1 MVNKREF
8 FAHMSELYNEEYNDD
23 DTYRTLKKILKVKDE
38 DKLQELRNITNLNQK
53 QRLAYRHS
61 LAANGKELTPNQVD
75 QYISMIEYALS
86 HKETE

>member
-8 FAHMSELYNEEYNDD
+8 FAYMSEIYDEDYRDD

-38 DKLQELRNITNLNQK
+38 EKLQELKIITTYDRK
-53 QRLAYRHS
+53 QRLAYRYS
-61 LAANGKELTPNQVD
+61 LAANGKELTPTQVD

-86 HKETE
+86 YKESE